1 MELTIQSMKLKKLW
15 DNNCYL
21 NKNTN
26 IHIGKAVKKV
36 DTNTNPNDKK
46 KEAAIDEILFFL
58 FGLKYANIENKVII
72 NPTNKLYRP
81 ENPN

>member
-1 MELTIQSMKLKKLW
+1 MKLKKLW

-36 DTNTNPNDKK
+36 DTNTKPNDKK
-46 KEAAIDEILFFL
+46 NEAKNDEILFFL
-58 FGLKYANIENKVII
+58 FGIK
-72 NPTNKLYRP
+72 
-81 ENPN
+81 